1 MMGNPNYCPK
11 KLGPSPIINQ
21 FEGTEEEIC
30 AYNFAISQHEFYSII
45 QKDKKL
51 FV

>member
-30 AYNFAISQHEFYSII
+30 AYNFAISQQVRILCSYLLS
-45 QKDKKL
+45 K
-51 FV
+51 